1 MSLNERSG
9 TINYSQNSS
18 SAAPL
23 LVSYSGSFVLATPA
37 VTGSRGLYYN
47 SPRRTL
53 SMQKAGTITTVTQ
66 TLTVKY
72 YQRVYDAGTAGW
84 CYYTGSAIDATPDS
98 GDTTPNYTGAISA
111 HSVVKILE
119 IY

>member
-23 LVSYSGSFVLATPA
+23 FVSYSGSAILSSPYVSS
-37 VTGSRGLYYN
+37 SRGLYAGLQK
-47 SPRRTL
+47 STL

-84 CYYTGSAIDATPDS
+84 CYYTGTTIDATPDS